1 MSINRQE
8 DVVHVC
14 DGILL
19 SYEKNDVI
27 CSNMDGLKD
36 DHAKWSQK
44 EKDNY
49 QMISLIFGI

>member
-1 MSINRQE
+1 MYVMEYCSAMK
-8 DVVHVC
+8 
-14 DGILL
+14 
-19 SYEKNDVI
+19 KNDVI